1 VLLIAAGLFV
11 ALTSTAVAA
20 RQYVITSTKQISPS
34 VLKQLKGR
42 TGAQG
47 KPGPTGAT
55 GAVGAAG
62 PRGIQGPQGIAG
74 PAGPAGATGATG
86 ATGAAGTSGAPVSA
100 RAYGS
105 VDANGTL
112 RATLSSGVTQATRVS
127 AGVYCVTI
135 DPTRWTRGSSWPVV
149 TSDYADNSEL
159 FDTPGGAGD
168 HLVTVRYSSAPTCTG
183 NAFRVVATRLDLDA
197 DATASNGHQ
206 PRATLS
212 DEPFSFV
219 LP

>member
-1 VLLIAAGLFV
+1 VHRSTVLLIAAGLFV

-86 ATGAAGTSGAPVSA
+86 PAGPAGPAGPKGDKGEKGDTPNVRVTCDLSADGRTIVCTITAIPPATTSAKLTGTAQAAGRTKRFSGTGKVKVKLRSAKRLKRAPKVVI
-100 RAYGS
+100 RLGK
-105 VDANGTL
+105 
-112 RATLSSGVTQATRVS
+112 TQR
-127 AGVYCVTI
+127 
-135 DPTRWTRGSSWPVV
+135 
-149 TSDYADNSEL
+149 
-159 FDTPGGAGD
+159 
-168 HLVTVRYSSAPTCTG
+168 TVRA
-183 NAFRVVATRLDLDA
+183 R
-197 DATASNGHQ
+197 
-206 PRATLS
+206 
-212 DEPFSFV
+212 
-219 LP
+219 